1 MISTHQHPG
10 MELLSARLGITS
22 VHVAIDVRSLV
33 GLCLVHSFTI
43 G

>member
-10 MELLSARLGITS
+10 MEMLNLNAADSS
-22 VHVAIDVRSLV
+22 VHVAIRSDSLV